1 MARRIAWS
9 LTAIADVQ
17 AIGDYIERDSS
28 RYARAVVRKLFQ
40 SVERLADF
48 PQASGIVP
56 ELNREDIRQVHVY
69 SYRIIVRVSDD
80 QIEVVTVIHGARDV
94 AERLSEL
101 I

>member
-1 MARRIAWS
+1 MARRIVWS
-9 LTAIADVQ
+9 LTAISDVQ
-17 AIGDYIERDSS
+17 AIGDYIERDSL
-28 RYARAVVRKLFQ
+28 RYAKVVVRKLHQ

-56 ELNREDIRQVHVY
+56 ELNREDVRQINAY

-94 AERLSEL
+94 AARLSEL